1 MPTSAHST
9 PVRLPRLLLTV
20 RDPKELTCDACG
32 QPFEAGQSL
41 GVYHDAPIVMHSPH
55 HGGCPPRWTPTVITG
70 TRTGPDDHPQLP
82 LHPTLTVIDSED
94 P

>member
-9 PVRLPRLLLTV
+9 PVRLPRLMLTV
-20 RDPKELTCDACG
+20 RDPKDLTCDACG
-32 QPFEAGQSL
+32 QPFEAGQML

-55 HGGCPPRWTPTVITG
+55 HGGCPPAWTPRVIDG
-70 TRTGPDDHPQLP
+70 TRRDDTHPELALRP
-82 LHPTLTVIDSED
+82 SLTVIAQEE